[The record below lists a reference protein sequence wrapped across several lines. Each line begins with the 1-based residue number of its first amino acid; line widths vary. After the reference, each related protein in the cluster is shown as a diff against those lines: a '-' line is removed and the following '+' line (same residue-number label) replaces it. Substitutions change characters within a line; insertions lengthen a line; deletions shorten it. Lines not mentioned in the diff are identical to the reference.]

1 MKFKLKKL
9 ALLTEILG
17 GIAILVSLIIVIIQ
31 LRENTKATRSAT
43 ATAIIGTMTD
53 WYVTIGSDSETSRAF
68 YQFLTDPESMSREE
82 QLQHILSLHGQF
94 LTFQN
99 SYYLSLEGTLD
110 KRIPESLN
118 QIIAGVKEQPGFL
131 VFWNA
136 RKSIF
141 FQEYRDYVDA
151 IIASDQ
157 KASEGIFEKEDVKQI
172 N

>member
-1 MKFKLKKL
+1 MKNKLKKL
-9 ALLTEILG
+9 ALLTEIIG
-17 GIAILVSLIIVIIQ
+17 GIAILVSLIIVIVQ
-31 LRENTKATRSAT
+31 LKENTRATRSAT

-53 WYVTIGSDSETSRAF
+53 WYVTVGSDSETSQSF
-68 YQFLTDPESMSREE
+68 YRFLTNPESMSKEE

-118 QIIAGVKEQPGFL
+118 QIIAGVKDQPGFL
-131 VFWNA
+131 IFWNA

-141 FQEYRDYVDA
+141 FQEYRDYVDG
-151 IIASDQ
+151 IINSNQ
-157 KASEGIFEKEDVKQI
+157 NASEGIFEKKEVE
-172 N
+172 